1 MRALDFRLFHSMEDK
16 MRKFALAAAAA
27 TALTGGIL
35 ATGFATAATPG
46 TSHGIRAATE
56 ALNDIDDVQYRHR
69 GRRHCWYA
77 GGWNGPGWYWCGY
90 GSRRN
95 RGWGGP
101 DGWNNWRR
109 R

>member
-1 MRALDFRLFHSMEDK
+1 MSFAGYGRDSTFRASPPPQLGDSAKVRFGQTQGGGWGLRLAEFV
-16 MRKFALAAAAA
+16 RL
-27 TALTGGIL
+27 
-35 ATGFATAATPG
+35 
-46 TSHGIRAATE
+46 RAATE